1 MELGMKFS
9 HLLLLALFAA
19 LLQGCPYIAS
29 GENTPVDPVSLEE
42 LQGCLYDESLDLTSL
57 SCLKR
62 CIIDSVYYSQDKRYH
77 ASQAPQASSSWV
89 YDTTYY
95 DTAAVTISAP
105 EKDGYFIYNFFI
117 GDRHY
122 NSTEYLNKSFNY
134 NYSKGWTL
142 CNE

>member
-9 HLLLLALFAA
+9 HILLLALFAA

-117 GDRHY
+117 WPIFMPSSIYIIEFFVNGFV
-122 NSTEYLNKSFNY
+122 K
-134 NYSKGWTL
+134 
-142 CNE
+142 C